1 MFHAGCSL
9 ESQVSGIKKL
19 HKAGTGV
26 DVRRKDKRI
35 RRHQVVEFGELIRQG
50 WRASRIVR
58 PLAVETKRGDLL
70 VGRGG
75 SNHVH
80 LEDS

>member
-1 MFHAGCSL
+1 MFHASCSL
-9 ESQVSGIKKL
+9 ESQVSGIKL

-26 DVRRKDKRI
+26 DARRKDKRI

-50 WRASRIVR
+50 WRV
-58 PLAVETKRGDLL
+58 

>member
-1 MFHAGCSL
+1 MFHSDCSL
-9 ESQVSGIKKL
+9 ELQVSGIKTL
-19 HKAGTGV
+19 HKVGV
-26 DVRRKDKRI
+26 SVDARRKDKKI
-35 RRHQVVEFGELIRQG
+35 RRHQVMGLSELIRQG
-50 WRASRIVR
+50 WQV
-58 PLAVETKRGDLL
+58 